1 MVHFSPSS
9 AAVMAVSLITS
20 TAVLVSGQSIHL
32 TLPTNPPQTLSET
45 ITRTFTDDLPPF
57 SNDIPSQT
65 TVTTCPTILSLTEV
79 CSECVTIACIAP
91 LTVTAPC
98 GCPDQ
103 PVTKYDAHPCGMGC
117 AGLEG
122 CQTETTV
129 VTPTDCPSSGSGGPS
144 STGSGGSSS
153 SDLSTTTTTGT
164 SETGVSSTE
173 PSETQSTETTVIVTT
188 TDTDTPS
195 APVSTLPPTSRSST
209 AAAARLTPFRLW

>member
-1 MVHFSPSS
+1 
-9 AAVMAVSLITS
+9 
-20 TAVLVSGQSIHL
+20 
-32 TLPTNPPQTLSET
+32 
-45 ITRTFTDDLPPF
+45 
-57 SNDIPSQT
+57 
-65 TVTTCPTILSLTEV
+65 VTTCPTILSLTEV

-103 PVTKYDAHPCGMGC
+103 PLTKYDAHPCGMGC

-144 STGSGGSSS
+144 STESGSGG
-153 SDLSTTTTTGT
+153 
-164 SETGVSSTE
+164 
-173 PSETQSTETTVIVTT
+173 TTVIIATT
-188 TDTDTPS
+188 NTDTPS

>member
-1 MVHFSPSS
+1 MVHISPSS

-20 TAVLVSGQSIHL
+20 TAVLVSAQSIHL

-45 ITRTFTDDLPPF
+45 ITRTFTNDLPPL

-129 VTPTDCPSSGSGGPS
+129 VTPTDCPSSGSGSGGPS

-153 SDLSTTTTTGT
+153 SDMSTTTTTTGA
-164 SETGVSSTE
+164 SETDVSS
-173 PSETQSTETTVIVTT
+173 S
-188 TDTDTPS
+188 
-195 APVSTLPPTSRSST
+195 VSTLPPTSRSST
-209 AAAARLTPFRLW
+209 AAAARLTPFRFW